1 MPKILGLDLSTRC
14 CGWAITEDKK
24 IVYMGFVDISNVES
38 YKEKADLIIAALT
51 GQSFDKIVIEES
63 LFGFAGGGTS
73 QQVIIKLVKNKAVI
87 GYILEN
93 HYNIKVVS
101 IHASTARKAALGAA
115 RIKGIKPKVY
125 VKSMIEKMFD
135 TAPYLTY
142 GKRTQKPVKE
152 TEDMYDALV
161 LSLAG

>member
-1 MPKILGLDLSTRC
+1 MKILGLDLSCNC

-24 IVYMGFVDISNVES
+24 IVDMGFIDISNAES
-38 YKEKADLIIAALT
+38 YKEKAELIIARMIGRT
-51 GQSFDKIVIEES
+51 FEKIIIEES

-93 HYNIKVVS
+93 HYNIKVES
-101 IHASTARKAALGAA
+101 IHASTARKKALGAA
-115 RIKGIKPKVY
+115 RIKGVKPKVY

-135 TAPYLTY
+135 PRPYIIY